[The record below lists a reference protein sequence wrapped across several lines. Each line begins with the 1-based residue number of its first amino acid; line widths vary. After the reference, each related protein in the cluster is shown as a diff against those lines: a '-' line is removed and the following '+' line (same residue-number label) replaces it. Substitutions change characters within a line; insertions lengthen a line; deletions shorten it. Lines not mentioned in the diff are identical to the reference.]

1 MPTERF
7 ERLSELKKRRIAK
20 AIMDEMEQNSIEKL
34 NMCRIAKKASISRGS
49 LYLYFE
55 NKSDMIC
62 FSLCRERERKLE
74 QDKIRFQENGGDF
87 WDMMA
92 QSLQEQLSDYGRETE
107 SLYHFLYLPGR
118 QTFFMLQ
125 KARRI
130 QSDQLAEYKGWV
142 YRNCINQEIR
152 RLTESEFDALDDMCR
167 ALMMVSI
174 QEYISG
180 SQDQENIMSFFR
192 DRLKLIR
199 ASISRQS

>member
-1 MPTERF
+1 
-7 ERLSELKKRRIAK
+7 
-20 AIMDEMEQNSIEKL
+20 
-34 NMCRIAKKASISRGS
+34 
-49 LYLYFE
+49 
-55 NKSDMIC
+55 
-62 FSLCRERERKLE
+62 
-74 QDKIRFQENGGDF
+74 
-87 WDMMA
+87 MMA
-92 QSLQEQLSDYGRETE
+92 KSLQEQLSDYGQGTR

-118 QTFFMLQ
+118 QSFFAWQ
-125 KARRI
+125 KARRG
-130 QSDQLAEYKGWV
+130 QSAQLAEYKGWV

>member
-1 MPTERF
+1 MWSPLF
-7 ERLSELKKRRIAK
+7 GGKGLGRR
-20 AIMDEMEQNSIEKL
+20 MMENLCRDMTQMGQRDLYLLTDHTSFYEKL
-34 NMCRIAKKASISRGS
+34 GWQFQEMV
-49 LYLYFE
+49 
-55 NKSDMIC
+55 
-62 FSLCRERERKLE
+62 
-74 QDKIRFQENGGDF
+74 QENGGDF

-92 QSLQEQLSDYGRETE
+92 QSLQEQLSDYGRETQ

-118 QTFFMLQ
+118 QSFFMLQ
-125 KARRI
+125 KARRR